1 MAGGVGSR
9 FWPMSTPEY
18 PKQFVDVLGRGMSMI
33 QMTVERFA
41 PLCPIENMWVVT
53 SADYEALVREQL
65 PQLPVEN
72 ILLEPAMRNTAPCIA
87 YACWKIRQK
96 NPSANVVVTPADAL
110 VVDVDD
116 FRKVIGR
123 ALAFTAAGHRIV
135 TVGIRPTRPETGYG
149 YIEIAGQAGNDGGG
163 SCNDGADNDG
173 VDNDGGGSVND
184 GVAHDG
190 ADNDGVDNDGAGSVN
205 DGVAHDGADN
215 DGGGSCNDGVAN
227 DGADNDGGG
236 SGNDGVANDG
246 ADNDGAGSV
255 NDGVAHDGADND
267 GVDNDGGGS
276 VNDGVAHDGADND
289 GVDNDGAG
297 SVNDGVA
304 HDGADNDGGG
314 SGNDGV
320 DIDGGGSVNDGVAND
335 GADNDG
341 GGSVNDGVC
350 NDDVC
355 NDGVGNDGGG
365 SVNDGVAHDGA
376 DVTPDLI
383 GSPLKVDS
391 FREKPAL
398 EVAKKY
404 LAAGNYLWNAG
415 IFVWNIDTIVESLRA
430 FVPGLAAKMDI
441 MSESF
446 FTPSEREV
454 VGDIFPTCEKISI
467 DYAVMEK
474 ADYIYTIPGD
484 FGWSD
489 VGTWGSLW
497 TLLSHDEDGNAVVG
511 ENVHLNDCRGCIVH
525 APGAE
530 SVVLQGLEDSIVVER
545 DGRLLVCKLSEEQ
558 RIKDFVK

>member
-123 ALAFTAAGHRIV
+123 ALEFTAAGHRIV

-149 YIEIAGQAGNDGGG
+149 YIEIAGHAG
-163 SCNDGADNDG
+163 
-173 VDNDGGGSVND
+173 
-184 GVAHDG
+184 
-190 ADNDGVDNDGAGSVN
+190 
-205 DGVAHDGADN
+205 
-215 DGGGSCNDGVAN
+215 
-227 DGADNDGGG
+227 NDGGG

-246 ADNDGAGSV
+246 VG
-255 NDGVAHDGADND
+255 
-267 GVDNDGGGS
+267 
-276 VNDGVAHDGADND
+276 
-289 GVDNDGAG
+289 
-297 SVNDGVA
+297 
-304 HDGADNDGGG
+304 
-314 SGNDGV
+314 
-320 DIDGGGSVNDGVAND
+320 
-335 GADNDG
+335 
-341 GGSVNDGVC
+341 
-350 NDDVC
+350 

-365 SVNDGVAHDGA
+365 SVNDGVANDGA

-398 EVAKKY
+398 EVAKEY

-430 FVPGLAAKMDI
+430 FVPDLAAKMDI

-446 FTPSEREV
+446 FTPSERKI

-497 TLLSHDEDGNAVVG
+497 TLLSHDGDGNAVVG
-511 ENVHLNDCRGCIVH
+511 GNVHLNDCRGCIVH

>member
-1 MAGGVGSR
+1 MRNNNHIVIMAGGVGSR

-116 FRKVIGR
+116 FRKVIGS
-123 ALAFTAAGHRIV
+123 ALEFTAAGHRIV

-163 SCNDGADNDG
+163 S
-173 VDNDGGGSVND
+173 VND
-184 GVAHDG
+184 GVG
-190 ADNDGVDNDGAGSVN
+190 
-205 DGVAHDGADN
+205 
-215 DGGGSCNDGVAN
+215 
-227 DGADNDGGG
+227 
-236 SGNDGVANDG
+236 NDG
-246 ADNDGAGSV
+246 ADNDGA
-255 NDGVAHDGADND
+255 
-267 GVDNDGGGS
+267 
-276 VNDGVAHDGADND
+276 
-289 GVDNDGAG
+289 
-297 SVNDGVA
+297 
-304 HDGADNDGGG
+304 
-314 SGNDGV
+314 
-320 DIDGGGSVNDGVAND
+320 GSVNDGVAND

-341 GGSVNDGVC
+341 GGSVNDGVAHDGVG
-350 NDDVC
+350 NDGAGSGNDGGGVANDGVGNDGAGSG

-365 SVNDGVAHDGA
+365 SGNDGA

-383 GSPLKVDS
+383 GSLLKVDS

-398 EVAKKY
+398 EVAKEY

-430 FVPGLAAKMDI
+430 FVPDLAAKMDI

-446 FTPSEREV
+446 FTPSERKI

>member
-1 MAGGVGSR
+1 MLVNRFKMNCNTHIVIMAGGIGSR

-53 SADYEALVREQL
+53 SADYESLVREQL

-116 FRKVIGR
+116 FRNVISR
-123 ALAFTAAGHRIV
+123 ALDFTAAGRRIV

-149 YIEIAGQAGNDGGG
+149 YIAAGAEVEA
-163 SCNDGADNDG
+163 ADQNY
-173 VDNDGGGSVND
+173 VR
-184 GVAHDG
+184 
-190 ADNDGVDNDGAGSVN
+190 
-205 DGVAHDGADN
+205 
-215 DGGGSCNDGVAN
+215 
-227 DGADNDGGG
+227 
-236 SGNDGVANDG
+236 
-246 ADNDGAGSV
+246 
-255 NDGVAHDGADND
+255 
-267 GVDNDGGGS
+267 
-276 VNDGVAHDGADND
+276 
-289 GVDNDGAG
+289 
-297 SVNDGVA
+297 
-304 HDGADNDGGG
+304 
-314 SGNDGV
+314 
-320 DIDGGGSVNDGVAND
+320 I
-335 GADNDG
+335 
-341 GGSVNDGVC
+341 
-350 NDDVC
+350 
-355 NDGVGNDGGG
+355 
-365 SVNDGVAHDGA
+365 
-376 DVTPDLI
+376 
-383 GSPLKVDS
+383 LKVDS

-398 EVAKKY
+398 DVAKEY

-415 IFVWNIDTIVESLRA
+415 IFVWNINTIVESMRA
-430 FVPGLAAKMDI
+430 FVPELAQKMDL
-441 MSESF
+441 MSGAFYTAE
-446 FTPSEREV
+446 ERAV
-454 VGDIFPTCEKISI
+454 VGEVFPTCEKISI

-497 TLLSHDEDGNAVVG
+497 TLLSHDENGNAVVG
-511 ENVHLNDCRGCIVH
+511 ENVHLNDCKGCIVH

-545 DGRLLVCKLSEEQ
+545 DGRLLVCRLSEEQ
-558 RIKDFVK
+558 RIKDFRK

>member
-1 MAGGVGSR
+1 MRNNNHIVIMAGGVGSR

-53 SADYEALVREQL
+53 SAAYEALVREQL

-110 VVDVDD
+110 VVDVED

-123 ALAFTAAGHRIV
+123 ALEFTAAGLRND

-149 YIEIAGQAGNDGGG
+149 YIEIAGQAGNDG
-163 SCNDGADNDG
+163 A
-173 VDNDGGGSVND
+173 
-184 GVAHDG
+184 
-190 ADNDGVDNDGAGSVN
+190 
-205 DGVAHDGADN
+205 
-215 DGGGSCNDGVAN
+215 
-227 DGADNDGGG
+227 
-236 SGNDGVANDG
+236 
-246 ADNDGAGSV
+246 
-255 NDGVAHDGADND
+255 
-267 GVDNDGGGS
+267 
-276 VNDGVAHDGADND
+276 
-289 GVDNDGAG
+289 
-297 SVNDGVA
+297 
-304 HDGADNDGGG
+304 
-314 SGNDGV
+314 
-320 DIDGGGSVNDGVAND
+320 GSVNDGVAND

-341 GGSVNDGVC
+341 
-350 NDDVC
+350 
-355 NDGVGNDGGG
+355 
-365 SVNDGVAHDGA
+365 A
-376 DVTPDLI
+376 DVTPGLT

-391 FREKPAL
+391 FKEKPAL
-398 EVAKKY
+398 EVARQY

-430 FVPGLAAKMDI
+430 FVPELAAKMDI

-511 ENVHLNDCRGCIVH
+511 GNVHLNDCRGCIVH

>member
-18 PKQFVDVLGRGMSMI
+18 PKQFVDVLGKGMSMI

-123 ALAFTAAGHRIV
+123 ALEFTAAGHRIV

-149 YIEIAGQAGNDGGG
+149 YIEIAGHSGNDGGG
-163 SCNDGADNDG
+163 FGNDGVCNDG
-173 VDNDGGGSVND
+173 VCNDGGGSGNDGVCND
-184 GVAHDG
+184 GVA
-190 ADNDGVDNDGAGSVN
+190 NDGV
-205 DGVAHDGADN
+205 
-215 DGGGSCNDGVAN
+215 CNDGVAN
-227 DGADNDGGG
+227 DGAD
-236 SGNDGVANDG
+236 
-246 ADNDGAGSV
+246 
-255 NDGVAHDGADND
+255 
-267 GVDNDGGGS
+267 
-276 VNDGVAHDGADND
+276 
-289 GVDNDGAG
+289 
-297 SVNDGVA
+297 
-304 HDGADNDGGG
+304 
-314 SGNDGV
+314 
-320 DIDGGGSVNDGVAND
+320 
-335 GADNDG
+335 
-341 GGSVNDGVC
+341 
-350 NDDVC
+350 
-355 NDGVGNDGGG
+355 
-365 SVNDGVAHDGA
+365 
-376 DVTPDLI
+376 VTPDMI

-430 FVPGLAAKMDI
+430 FVPELAAKMDR
-441 MSESF
+441 MSEAF
-446 FTPSEREV
+446 FTPQERDV

>member
-1 MAGGVGSR
+1 MRNNNHIVIMAGGVGSR

-123 ALAFTAAGHRIV
+123 ALEFTAAGYRIV

-149 YIEIAGQAGNDGGG
+149 YIEIAGQAGNDG
-163 SCNDGADNDG
+163 AD
-173 VDNDGGGSVND
+173 
-184 GVAHDG
+184 
-190 ADNDGVDNDGAGSVN
+190 
-205 DGVAHDGADN
+205 
-215 DGGGSCNDGVAN
+215 NDGVAN
-227 DGADNDGGG
+227 DG
-236 SGNDGVANDG
+236 
-246 ADNDGAGSV
+246 
-255 NDGVAHDGADND
+255 
-267 GVDNDGGGS
+267 
-276 VNDGVAHDGADND
+276 
-289 GVDNDGAG
+289 
-297 SVNDGVA
+297 
-304 HDGADNDGGG
+304 
-314 SGNDGV
+314 
-320 DIDGGGSVNDGVAND
+320 
-335 GADNDG
+335 
-341 GGSVNDGVC
+341 
-350 NDDVC
+350 
-355 NDGVGNDGGG
+355 VGN
-365 SVNDGVAHDGA
+365 DGA

-398 EVAKKY
+398 EVAKEY

-430 FVPGLAAKMDI
+430 FVPDLAAKMDI

-446 FTPSEREV
+446 FTPSERKI

-511 ENVHLNDCRGCIVH
+511 GNVHLNDCRGCIVH

>member
-53 SADYEALVREQL
+53 SAAYEALVREQL

-123 ALAFTAAGHRIV
+123 ALEFTAAGLRIV

-163 SCNDGADNDG
+163 S
-173 VDNDGGGSVND
+173 V
-184 GVAHDG
+184 
-190 ADNDGVDNDGAGSVN
+190 
-205 DGVAHDGADN
+205 
-215 DGGGSCNDGVAN
+215 NDGVAN
-227 DGADNDGGG
+227 DGA
-236 SGNDGVANDG
+236 GNDGA
-246 ADNDGAGSV
+246 
-255 NDGVAHDGADND
+255 
-267 GVDNDGGGS
+267 
-276 VNDGVAHDGADND
+276 
-289 GVDNDGAG
+289 
-297 SVNDGVA
+297 
-304 HDGADNDGGG
+304 
-314 SGNDGV
+314 
-320 DIDGGGSVNDGVAND
+320 GSVNDGVAND

-341 GGSVNDGVC
+341 VGNDGVT
-350 NDDVC
+350 
-355 NDGVGNDGGG
+355 NDGVGNDG
-365 SVNDGVAHDGA
+365 A
-376 DVTPDLI
+376 DVTPGLT

-391 FREKPAL
+391 FKEKPAL
-398 EVAKKY
+398 EVARQY

-430 FVPGLAAKMDI
+430 FVPELAAKMDI

-446 FTPSEREV
+446 FTPSERKV

-511 ENVHLNDCRGCIVH
+511 GNVHLNDCRGCIVH